1 MDFEVPIQRD
11 TQREIFDYIDL
22 DSMEKLLSERGFG
35 SGDDSL
41 LDEEEV
47 SSEDIF
53 LDEEDLDILNDEN
66 YELDQVD
73 EESEGLDM

>member
-66 YELDQVD
+66 YELKQVD
-73 EESEGLDM
+73 EESESLNM

>member
-35 SGDDSL
+35 SGDDAL

-47 SSEDIF
+47 SSEDVF
-53 LDEEDLDILNDEN
+53 LDDEDLDVLNDEN

-73 EESEGLDM
+73 EESENLDM